1 MKRIALYHIETLLW
15 INRLGTFAA
24 AAERLNTTQP
34 AVSARI
40 RELESQIG
48 FPLFQRAGRNMALT
62 IRGRQFVEECEPLW
76 SSIEAMLLQSGQFA
90 GASGT
95 VRIGAGEIAAAT
107 CLPPFLSALKAS
119 LPRARLEIEIDLS
132 HSLLLKL
139 LSATSDLII
148 VAGPIASPQ
157 VETAPIGDVD
167 LIWIAS
173 PSCAARMESDRGPAA
188 MWLLHSHSPIHAI
201 ALASLGDGA
210 PPEAMINTC
219 NNVRTLID
227 IVIGDGGVSFVP
239 EIMVREDIA
248 RGVLVSPYPALRRS
262 ILFHAAIRSQERDPL
277 VRDIFQQIA
286 VLQIDPQRSSLNAPS
301 PAGEARSGL

>member
-34 AVSARI
+34 TVSARV
-40 RELESQIG
+40 RELENQIG
-48 FPLFQRAGRNMALT
+48 FPLFQRAGRTMALT
-62 IRGRQFVEECEPLW
+62 TRGRQFVKECEPLW

-107 CLPPFLSALKAS
+107 CLPPFLSALKTA

-132 HSLLLKL
+132 HSLLQKL
-139 LSATSDLII
+139 LSANSDLII
-148 VAGPIASPQ
+148 VAGPVASPQ
-157 VETAPIGDVD
+157 VETAPIGSVD

-173 PSCAARMESDRGPAA
+173 PAVAKRIGSEIRSAP
-188 MWLLHSHSPIHAI
+188 MWLLHSHSPIHGMA
-201 ALASLGDGA
+201 AAGLGEAA
-210 PPEAMINTC
+210 PTEAMINTC

-239 EIMVREDIA
+239 EIMVRADLA
-248 RGVLVSPYPALRRS
+248 RGALVPLYPELSRP
-262 ILFHAAIRSQERDPL
+262 ILFHAAIRAQERDPL
-277 VRDIFQQIA
+277 VRSIFKKVA
-286 VLQIDPQRSSLNAPS
+286 ALRLDPQRTS
-301 PAGEARSGL
+301 PR